1 MPAMTTRLSL
11 AGLLALSSL
20 AVPGTV
26 VVPDAA
32 RRFVAAGTTPL
43 AYEVA
48 DLNRDGREDA
58 ILVLGPT
65 PTPEDDFAQ
74 SPRLLLILLRQ
85 PDGSLREAKRNQ
97 TVVYCRGCGGLNG
110 DPFTGLDVGMG
121 TFTVHNAGGDS
132 LRWFLAYRFDYS
144 RRDTTCQLVRVE
156 EDTYQVDAAAPSVPM
171 VFTPPKDY
179 GRIDIADFDPDNW
192 KGQGPK

>member
-1 MPAMTTRLSL
+1 MPAMTTHLSL
-11 AGLLALSSL
+11 GVLLAVSSL
-20 AVPGTV
+20 AAQGKV

-32 RRFVAAGTTPL
+32 RRFVAAGMTPL

-58 ILVLGPT
+58 ILVVGPT
-65 PTPEDDFAQ
+65 PTPDDDFAA
-74 SPRLLLILLRQ
+74 SPRLLLILVRQ

-97 TVVYCRGCGGLNG
+97 RVVYCRGCGGING
-110 DPFTGLDVGMG
+110 DPFSGLDVGAG
-121 TFTVHNAGGDS
+121 TFTVHYAGGDN

-144 RRDTTCQLVRVE
+144 RRDTTWQLVRVE
-156 EDTYQVDAAAPSVPM
+156 EDTYQTDAVAPSVPM

-179 GRIDIADFDPDNW
+179 GKIDIADFDPDNW
-192 KGQGPK
+192 KAQGPK